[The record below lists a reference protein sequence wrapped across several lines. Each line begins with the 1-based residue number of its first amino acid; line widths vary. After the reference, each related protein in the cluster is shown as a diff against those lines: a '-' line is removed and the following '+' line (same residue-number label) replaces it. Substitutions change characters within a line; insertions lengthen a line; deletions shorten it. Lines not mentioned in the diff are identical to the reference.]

1 MFHTE
6 QCLSKFKDSIV
17 YPTPA
22 DADLTKHAALPG
34 TPVQELR
41 PTVLALD
48 SPPPGRS
55 KTASKPNDQIQKKS
69 ASTKLKN
76 KMPVAK
82 SKAAKA
88 AKKSSSVAG
97 SKALMDCLDTEGA
110 DQTAK

>member
-6 QCLSKFKDSIV
+6 QSLSKFKDSIA

-22 DADLTKHAALPG
+22 DADMTKHSALPG

-41 PTVLALD
+41 PTVLAFD
-48 SPPPGRS
+48 SPLPGRS
-55 KTASKPNDQIQKKS
+55 KTASAPKDQTQKKS

-76 KMPVAK
+76 KMSAAK

-88 AKKSSSVAG
+88 AKKSSSAAG